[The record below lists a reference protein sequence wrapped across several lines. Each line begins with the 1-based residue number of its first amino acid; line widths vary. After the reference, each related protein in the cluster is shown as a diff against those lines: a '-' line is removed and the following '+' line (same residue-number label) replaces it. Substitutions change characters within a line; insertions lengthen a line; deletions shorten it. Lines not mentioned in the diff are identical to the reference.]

1 MIPPCGTF
9 DYVVAVPASGMTE
22 CTSWV
27 VRVRDPVEHA
37 GDDLVDARLV
47 GLSPRLEIIDAGLT
61 PEGPTYSTTRIVR
74 PKALRS
80 RMTLSASKK
89 KLASVSAVSFHVD
102 KSLTSAWRPG
112 DLVYLSRTN
121 CGGLGIS
128 VIREGILVAAVGA
141 ITAVPLGSGVQARLP
156 WDLAQEAEDVFRRR
170 DSQFE
175 LPEIPLELRVGSQPW
190 LSCGGR
196 KQLEYYEAFVV
207 HGFNRGQDG
216 TNECAAISRIG
227 ACSCTGANASA
238 LLLETDRLE
247 IVPW

>member
-1 MIPPCGTF
+1 VIAPCGTF
-9 DYVVAVPASGMTE
+9 EYVVAVPASGMAE
-22 CTSWV
+22 CSSWV
-27 VRVRDPVEHA
+27 VRVRDPVAHT
-37 GDDLVDARLV
+37 GDELVDARLV

-61 PEGPTYSTTRIVR
+61 PEGPTYSTTRSVR
-74 PKALRS
+74 PKVLRS
-80 RMTLSASKK
+80 RLTLSASKK

-102 KSLTSAWRPG
+102 KSLTLAWRPG

-141 ITAVPLGSGVQARLP
+141 VTAVPLGSGVQARVP

-175 LPEIPLELRVGSQPW
+175 LPEIPLELRVGSQLW
-190 LSCGGR
+190 LSYGGGKR
-196 KQLEYYEAFVV
+196 MEDYEAFVE
-207 HGFNRGQDG
+207 HGFDQDEDG
-216 TNECAAISRIG
+216 RNECAAISRIG

-238 LLLETDRLE
+238 LLLDTDRLE
-247 IVPW
+247 TVPW